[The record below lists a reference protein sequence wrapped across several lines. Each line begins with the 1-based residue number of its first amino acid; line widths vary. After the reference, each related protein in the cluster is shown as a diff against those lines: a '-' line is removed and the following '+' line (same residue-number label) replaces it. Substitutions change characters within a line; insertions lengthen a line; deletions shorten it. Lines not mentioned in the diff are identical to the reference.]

1 MTKLCPICKKNHE
14 LLDCHGSYHTILY
27 KCSDFQCK
35 IHQSVFKNTSD
46 INTERRLNAIYNF
59 LFDHPYANQDGTYW
73 SFFYEET
80 NDAPQKSGYVNVYHL
95 MSNYP
100 YNIEKR
106 ANAILL
112 ALNKLYPT
120 MSDSFKIK
128 DLYENK
134 PRLFYPEC
142 LHMGYEKAITEFVSI
157 YSILSKLKYIELRV
171 GSKDDP
177 NENEYAL
184 TYEGL
189 RKINELQQNTNNSK
203 KIFIA
208 MSFDKSVEY
217 IESAFKEAIANA
229 GFLPMII
236 KDKEHNN
243 YIMPEIFYEIENSSA
258 VVMDLTLQNFGA
270 YYEAGYALGLNKQV
284 IACCKEEVFKNPAK
298 KPHFDIA
305 QKSMIVWKDEKDLK
319 EKLTKRI
326 KYTVNIE

>member
-1 MTKLCPICKKNHE
+1 MNNLCPLCRKSHE
-14 LLDCHGSYHTILY
+14 LADCVEDFDTVLY
-27 KCSDFQCK
+27 KCSENQCK
-35 IHQSVFKNTSD
+35 IHESIFVGASEVDK
-46 INTERRLNAIYNF
+46 ERRLNAIYNF
-59 LFDHPYANQDGTYW
+59 LYEHPYADKHKTFW
-73 SFFYEET
+73 RFFYEET
-80 NDAPQKSGYVNVYHL
+80 NDAPHKFYNINVFHL

-100 YNIEKR
+100 YDIEKR
-106 ANAILL
+106 TNAILL

-120 MSDSFKIK
+120 MSDSFKIR
-128 DLYENK
+128 DLLENK

-142 LHMGYEKAITEFVSI
+142 LNMGHEKALKEFVSI
-157 YSILSKLKYIELRV
+157 YSVLSNLKYIELRV
-171 GSKDDP
+171 AHKDEP

-184 TYEGL
+184 TYDGL
-189 RKINELQQNTNNSK
+189 RKINELQSKTNNSK

-217 IESAFKEAIANA
+217 IEFAFKEAILNA
-229 GFLPMII
+229 GFQPMII

-258 VVMDLTLQNFGA
+258 VVMDLTSQNYGA

-284 IACCKEEVFKNPAK
+284 IACCKEDVFKDPAT

-305 QKSMIVWKDEKDLK
+305 QKSMIVWKDEQDLK

-326 KYTVNIE
+326 KYTVVVE